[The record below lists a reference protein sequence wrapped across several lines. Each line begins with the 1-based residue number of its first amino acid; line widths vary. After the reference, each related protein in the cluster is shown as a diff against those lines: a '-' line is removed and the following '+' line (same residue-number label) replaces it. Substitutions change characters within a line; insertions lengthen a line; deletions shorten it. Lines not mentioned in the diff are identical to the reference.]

1 MFLTHASDDSLV
13 PVENSILFYKA
24 MLAHNRP
31 AEMHIYAKGEHG
43 YLNGTPSFDE
53 WLGRLY
59 GWLRLLNFLN

>member
-1 MFLTHASDDSLV
+1 MH
-13 PVENSILFYKA
+13 
-24 MLAHNRP
+24 AHNRP

-43 YLNGTPSFDE
+43 YLNGTPSTDE